1 MGDYRHPRLFGF
13 SVGSDLTS
21 SHLHGKCF
29 LQEAMSLETLMKI
42 FTARTPLLQEEHD
55 ITAVYYML
63 GRNPFALGSRRA
75 RAMGPMKVY

>member
-1 MGDYRHPRLFGF
+1 
-13 SVGSDLTS
+13 
-21 SHLHGKCF
+21 
-29 LQEAMSLETLMKI
+29 MSLETLMKI